1 MDYKLLCKYR
11 YLNDF
16 MKNFLRKIRS
26 SPVIIIFGIFCMILG
41 FLTITHWQKPISP
54 DKLLSCSPYKDGRY
68 TTDAYCVE
76 RIVGEL
82 MQVYSTSDLLKYIAT
97 ASTSHDASRNHLIPH
112 LIGHF
117 IGKQTFLKM
126 GSIEAALEQCKEDT
140 GYGCLHGAIGAA
152 AAKEL
157 GVSAGETED
166 LPHADAKT
174 IERVAAKY
182 CASDNIQ
189 LCHAVGHILFEVLS
203 EYPKALAICDKTDLK
218 DPGRRETCARGV
230 FMESSGPTGSLSP
243 DQSHP
248 ASMRAYLNLCKQTS
262 SEYQHACFRYLPRI
276 QMLFFENAKITSVTE
291 QLTISISVCKNL
303 NGRARADC
311 IEAISFNAKE
321 FFSGPDYPN
330 IQNFCDQFDAGADR
344 QSCILGIVGLHVWK
358 FNYSSGVDYCHNTA
372 DLDLRNFCYNVLFQ
386 TSDQVSMGSAMQTIC
401 DKESISKECNQKLKE
416 YRSVESTLPNYS
428 LGLYGNKR

>member
-1 MDYKLLCKYR
+1 M
-11 YLNDF
+11 NDF
-16 MKNFLRKIRS
+16 VKNFLRKIRS
-26 SPVIIIFGIFCMILG
+26 SPVIIICGIFCVILG
-41 FLTITHWQKPISP
+41 FFVIIHRQKPIPP
-54 DKLLSCSPYKDGRY
+54 DKLLSCSSYKDGGY
-68 TTDAYCVE
+68 KTDAYCVE
-76 RIVGEL
+76 RVVAEL
-82 MQVYSTSDLLKYIAT
+82 IQVYSTGDLLKYIAA
-97 ASTSHDASRNHLIPH
+97 ASASRDTARNPLIPH

-117 IGKQTFLKM
+117 IGKQTFLKT

-157 GVSAGETED
+157 GVSEGETDD
-166 LPHADAKT
+166 LPHAGPKT

-189 LCHAVGHILFEVLS
+189 LCHAVGHILFQVLS
-203 EYPKALAICDKTDLK
+203 DQSKALAICGKADME
-218 DPGRRETCARGV
+218 DPGKRETCARGV

-248 ASMRAYLNLCKQTS
+248 ASMQAYLDLCKQTP

-276 QMLFFENAKITSVTE
+276 QTLFFENAKITSITE
-291 QLTISISVCKNL
+291 QLAISIPVCKNL
-303 NGRARADC
+303 NGAARADC
-311 IEAISFNAKE
+311 IEAIGFNAKGV
-321 FFSGPDYPN
+321 FSSPDYPN
-330 IQNFCDQFDAGADR
+330 TQDFCDQFDAGADR

-358 FNYSSGVDYCHNTA
+358 FNYQSGVNYCHTIA
-372 DLDLRNFCYNVLFQ
+372 DSNLQDFCYKVLFQ

-401 DKESISKECNQKLKE
+401 HKESTSKECNQKLKE
-416 YRSVESTLPNYS
+416 YRSIESTLPDYS